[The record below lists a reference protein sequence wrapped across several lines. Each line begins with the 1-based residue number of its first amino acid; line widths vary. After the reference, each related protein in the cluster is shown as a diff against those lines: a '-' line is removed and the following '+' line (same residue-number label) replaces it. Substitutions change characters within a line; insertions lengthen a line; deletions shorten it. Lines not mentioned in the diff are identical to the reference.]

1 MIAGLRL
8 SQGLSGLLRHCIGA
22 ICTSSAA
29 RWVLR
34 AGVLACV
41 WPRRLP
47 IMGEPWREVTAVEA
61 KMWRKSWM
69 RASCTLARARTRRQ
83 NGGRSLKRAPGRVSA
98 MTQGF
103 PSMEWASRRSSRAG
117 GSRSTR
123 LAPAPDGPGAA
134 RPRADQRLTFW
145 RHFSRMISFSRQS
158 VWTARRATRMTEG
171 SAILFASIS
180 RRSAPIR
187 RNSGALRKRSRFSSG
202 YFWMSLRGLVPS
214 WCRPQSPARLNTS
227 RSPRGSGSPGS
238 GDMAQVV
245 VDLRHNDA
253 GDPRDRQLA
262 KCRQD
267 EASDVAPIL
276 PGRAGLEPE
285 GDVLPVEPRLA
296 SLRTVIALRP
306 ASRSASG
313 SLPLRAAAMKAMA
326 RLSACAQVSTALF
339 PKLIR

>member
-1 MIAGLRL
+1 MAQVVDARVLHAG
-8 SQGLSGLLRHCIGA
+8 
-22 ICTSSAA
+22 TSADA
-29 RWVLR
+29 PPEWWQV
-34 AGVLACV
+34 AQ
-41 WPRRLP
+41 
-47 IMGEPWREVTAVEA
+47 
-61 KMWRKSWM
+61 
-69 RASCTLARARTRRQ
+69 ARARQGVGDDPGVSLDGMGFTEKLEGRGVEIDAVGAGPGRTRRSTSS
-83 NGGRSLKRAPGRVSA
+83 GRSTAHV
-98 MTQGF
+98 
-103 PSMEWASRRSSRAG
+103 
-117 GSRSTR
+117 
-123 LAPAPDGPGAA
+123 LAA
-134 RPRADQRLTFW
+134 
-145 RHFSRMISFSRQS
+145 HCSRMISFSRQS